1 LVGLRAE
8 HQEHTVGNLIGPGQV
23 GEERPRGT
31 QLAVDMVQPV
41 NEDDRPAPAGSV
53 FLSEEGKLSVE
64 PIEQQFALARQVGS
78 LGRDAGLLKGQAYIV
93 DVTDASWRTT
103 KFSSGGVLKRKPTKN
118 SIQAAVCCS
127 RWFGGFAGAQRS
139 EYRPRSRLRGPS
151 IESSVP
157 STFD

>member
-1 LVGLRAE
+1 MVGLRAE

-78 LGRDAGLLKGQAYIV
+78 LGRDAGLLKGQAYILEEV
-93 DVTDASWRTT
+93 HRLSARCRRVLGIGDVSVVADDPLR
-103 KFSSGGVLKRKPTKN
+103 SGAT
-118 SIQAAVCCS
+118 
-127 RWFGGFAGAQRS
+127 
-139 EYRPRSRLRGPS
+139 
-151 IESSVP
+151 
-157 STFD
+157 